1 MGSNNLLG
9 TLFLGYGFVLNSVY
23 MAPEIYFNVG
33 RRPTGAF
40 TARATNVYPDE
51 LLSTYTASKLNA
63 WEEGLDGRLGWIATP
78 NTLLFARV
86 GVAVN
91 NIKLISDTTAY
102 TNGTVT
108 PATKLLNYGASKSC
122 AGLRVGG
129 GIEQDLAP
137 MMRGL
142 YFTYYGFS
150 ANDSRPNPFSTR
162 VRAIACMR
170 W

>member
-1 MGSNNLLG
+1 M
-9 TLFLGYGFVLNSVY
+9 LNSVY

-142 YFTYYGFS
+142 RFTYYGFS

-162 VRAIACMR
+162 VRAITCMR